1 MTVLDVRNLSVDYLG
16 DDASALHAVSNV
28 YFRLEQGRSL
38 GLVGESGCG
47 KTTAMMS
54 LLRLL
59 PEEGRIVEGQV
70 LFDGQDILQY
80 SEAQMRQVRW
90 HGMSMV
96 FQGAMN
102 ALNPVR
108 TIESQIVEALQLHG
122 VERQARAARA
132 RAGELLEMVGIPARR
147 GRHYPHQY
155 SGGMRQRAVIAM
167 ALACNPHVL
176 IADEP
181 TTALDV
187 MIQAQILELLEQ
199 LQADLNLALVVVT
212 HDLGMVAEVCDQ
224 VLVMYGGM
232 VAEIASSD
240 EVFNNPRHPYTQ
252 RLLEAFPDVEEPGS
266 TLASIP
272 GNPPRLD
279 DLPPGC
285 RFEPR
290 CHCRTEVCVTAPPP
304 LLEVGPGHWA
314 ACFLLGATGRT
325 NEGPILDA
333 PHIKAVV
340 QPDPSDAA
348 EPAPSPAMERGPTR
362 SPNGAPPILRVDNL
376 RKYFPLS
383 RGIAGA
389 LTRKPHRFVRAV
401 DGVSLDVR
409 RGEILALVGE
419 SGSGKTTVGMSI
431 LGLQLP
437 TSGQVLF
444 EGYNVAEWAHGHG
457 PSLEAGAREFVTDAG
472 PDLANL
478 SRRRR
483 IMVLRERA
491 QMIFQDPYESLN
503 PRQTIFDIVSEPLK
517 VHHLAASQQEQED
530 RVRVALE
537 TCGLAPADH
546 FWARYPAELSG
557 GQRQRVVIAGALVL
571 EPDLLVADEPVSM
584 LDVSIRAEIL
594 GLLHTLRNE
603 RLITILYT
611 THDLAT
617 AGYFTDRMAVMYL
630 GRIVEL
636 GPTTEVLREPRH
648 PYTRALIS
656 VVPVPNPRRRRQRTI
671 LQGEIPNP
679 IDIPAGCRFHP
690 RCPDATAECRET
702 DPQLRP
708 VASSHE
714 VACIHV

>member
-1 MTVLDVRNLSVDYLG
+1 MTLLDVRHLSVNYLTEDG
-16 DDASALHAVSNV
+16 TALRAVEDVS
-28 YFRLEQGRSL
+28 FRLEQGCSL

-59 PEEGRIVEGQV
+59 PVEGRIVRGQV
-70 LFDGQDILQY
+70 LLDGQDLLQY
-80 SEAQMRQVRW
+80 SEPQMRQVRW

-108 TIESQIVEALQLHG
+108 TIESQIVEALQIHA
-122 VERQARAARA
+122 VEPQKQAARL

-147 GRHYPHQY
+147 GRDYPHQY

-167 ALACNPHVL
+167 ALACNPLVL

-187 MIQAQILELLEQ
+187 MIQAQILELLER
-199 LQADLNLALVVVT
+199 LQKELNLGLVVVT
-212 HDLGMVAEVCDQ
+212 HDLGMVAEVCHD

-232 VAEIASSD
+232 VAEYASSD
-240 EVFNNPRHPYTQ
+240 EIFNNPQHPYTQ
-252 RLLEAFPDVEEPGS
+252 RLLQAFPDVEEPSS

-272 GNPPRLD
+272 GSPPRLD

-290 CHCRTEVCVTAPPP
+290 CHCRTEICATAPPP
-304 LLEVGPGHWA
+304 LLDVAPSHGA
-314 ACFLLGATGRT
+314 ACYLLVPAGRAG
-325 NEGPILDA
+325 EGPIRSRPQIKPVAQQASRASA
-333 PHIKAVV
+333 PAHS
-340 QPDPSDAA
+340 PTTDHGPSK
-348 EPAPSPAMERGPTR
+348 P
-362 SPNGAPPILRVDNL
+362 PNGASPILRVDDL
-376 RKYFPLS
+376 YKYFPLS
-383 RGIAGA
+383 SGVADV
-389 LTRKPHRFVRAV
+389 LTRRARRFVRAV
-401 DGVSLDVR
+401 DGVSFAVSK
-409 RGEILALVGE
+409 GEILALVGE
-419 SGSGKTTVGMSI
+419 SGSGKTTVGMNV

-437 TSGQVLF
+437 TRGRVLF
-444 EGYNVAEWAHGHG
+444 EGYDVAEWARGQG
-457 PSLEAGAREFVTDAG
+457 PSLEATSRHAAHDSGTD
-472 PDLANL
+472 LENL
-478 SRRRR
+478 NRRRR

-503 PRQTIFDIVSEPLK
+503 PRQTVFDIVSEPLK
-517 VHHLAASQQEQED
+517 IHRLAPSSQEREE

-537 TCGLAPADH
+537 TCGLAPAEH
-546 FWARYPAELSG
+546 FWARCPAELSG
-557 GQRQRVVIAGALVL
+557 GQRQRVVIAGTLVL

-594 GLLHTLRNE
+594 SLLHAIRDE
-603 RLITILYT
+603 RVITILYT

-636 GPTTEVLREPRH
+636 GPTDQVLGDPRH

-656 VVPVPNPRRRRQRTI
+656 VIPVPNPRRRHRRTI
-671 LQGEIPNP
+671 LEGEIPDP
-679 IDIPAGCRFHP
+679 IDIPTGCRFHP
-690 RCPDATAECRET
+690 RCPDATAACRET
-702 DPQLRP
+702 DPLLHT
-708 VASSHE
+708 VAPGHE
-714 VACIHV
+714 AACIRA